1 MHYLDIIILIIIVA
15 SGVEGGIHGF
25 VYELFS
31 LGGLLLGLFLGWKYF
46 TIAASYLQFSG
57 LPVWLL
63 NVVAFLLILIVVS
76 AILRLIGG
84 ALKKV
89 MHSTFMGWL
98 DRLMGVVLGLVR
110 GAVVVLLLTLVL
122 LLTPLS
128 SVLTREA
135 PRTRL
140 LKPSIHLIRP
150 VLDNL
155 IHEDRRPS
163 GHSPDAV

>member
-15 SGVEGGIHGF
+15 SAVEGGIHGF

-31 LGGLLLGLFLGWKYF
+31 LGGLLLGLFLAWKYF
-46 TIAASYLQFSG
+46 SLAALYLQFTG
-57 LPVWLL
+57 LPAWLL
-63 NVVAFLLILIVVS
+63 NVIAFMLILILVG
-76 AILRLIGG
+76 AILRMIGG
-84 ALKKV
+84 ALKKAL
-89 MHSTFMGWL
+89 HSTFMGSM
-98 DRLMGVVLGLVR
+98 DRVVGVVFGLLR
-110 GAVVVLLLTLVL
+110 GVIVVLLLTLIL

-150 VLDNL
+150 MLDTL
-155 IHEDRRPS
+155 MKEGPHFH

>member
-15 SGVEGGIHGF
+15 SAVEGGIHGF

-46 TIAASYLQFSG
+46 SNAVAYLQFTG
-57 LPVWLL
+57 LPAWML
-63 NVVAFLLILIVVS
+63 NVIAFMLILIIIS
-76 AILRLIGG
+76 AILRMIGG
-84 ALKKV
+84 ALKKAL
-89 MHSTFMGWL
+89 HSTFMGSM
-98 DRLMGVVLGLVR
+98 DRVVGVVFGLVR
-110 GAVVVLLLTLVL
+110 GAIVVLLMTLVL
-122 LLTPLS
+122 LLTPLAP
-128 SVLTREA
+128 VLTREA

-150 VLDNL
+150 MLDIL
-155 IHEDRRPS
+155 MKETPHYQ

>member
-1 MHYLDIIILIIIVA
+1 MHYLDIIILIIIIA

-25 VYELFS
+25 VFELFS
-31 LGGLLLGLFLGWKYF
+31 LAGLLLGLFLGWKYF
-46 TIAASYLQFSG
+46 AVAASYLQFSG
-57 LPVWLL
+57 LPGWLL
-63 NVVAFLLILIVVS
+63 NVVAFLLILIIVS

-89 MHSTFMGWL
+89 LHSTFVGWL
-98 DRLMGVVLGLVR
+98 DRVVGVAFGLVR

-122 LLTPLS
+122 LLTPLA

-155 IHEDRRPS
+155 LKGDHHPS